1 LGPMDRFV
9 VTFGT
14 WAYALQRSIHITR
27 IARATGDHPMLRPN
41 DGIYGLQASLLKTLA
56 SPRRLEIV
64 HFLGENG
71 PVEVR
76 KIAEHFGSTQPAVS
90 QHLAALRGVGIV
102 EAVRE
107 GREVRYQLADPEIV
121 AACGLMRQVLI
132 RRIARLGDIAAPYF
146 YQAAEPAEVNR

>member
-1 LGPMDRFV
+1 
-9 VTFGT
+9 
-14 WAYALQRSIHITR
+14 
-27 IARATGDHPMLRPN
+27 MLRPE

-64 HFLGENG
+64 HYLGDAG

-76 KIAEHFGSTQPAVS
+76 KLAEHFGSTQPAIS

-102 EAVRE
+102 ESVRD

-132 RRIARLGDIAAPYF
+132 RRIARLGDLAASYES
-146 YQAAEPAEVNR
+146 QTQLAAEAVAAGR

>member
-1 LGPMDRFV
+1 
-9 VTFGT
+9 
-14 WAYALQRSIHITR
+14 
-27 IARATGDHPMLRPN
+27 MLPPA
-41 DGIYGLQASLLKTLA
+41 DGIYALQASLLKTLA
-56 SPRRLEIV
+56 SPRRLELV
-64 HFLGENG
+64 HYLGETG

-76 KIAEHFGSTQPAVS
+76 KLAEHFGMPQPAIS

-132 RRIARLGDIAAPYF
+132 RRIARLGDMAASYHTQSTTAGDPVE
-146 YQAAEPAEVNR
+146 AVR

>member
-1 LGPMDRFV
+1 
-9 VTFGT
+9 
-14 WAYALQRSIHITR
+14 
-27 IARATGDHPMLRPN
+27 MLCPT

-64 HFLGENG
+64 HYLGENG

-76 KIAEHFGSTQPAVS
+76 KLAEHFGSTQPAIS

-107 GREVRYQLADPEIV
+107 GREVRYRLADPEIV
-121 AACGLMRQVLI
+121 AACELMRQVLI
-132 RRIARLGDIAAPYF
+132 RRMTRMGDLAASFSGQPPTSTDTVD
-146 YQAAEPAEVNR
+146 AIR